1 MADVLR
7 IGGLSASCYFPTK
20 LLPATDDRY
29 GCGAPWIHI
38 LNDKPANSRLQDL
51 PAGSTL
57 AKKRKKRRGHFC
69 WCCRSTLPNE
79 RFSGRGH
86 RRHLCKKCS
95 RLGKEEL
102 EYRQAVRNIDRCLD
116 WSGRPRRKQRKTFE
130 RFRHHASERVRRYVE
145 ELEAYWAEERRQW
158 RELRRLD
165 EALEEAWENDIVARA
180 EAANDEWPERGDLP
194 ADFEDDE
201 IPF

>member
-1 MADVLR
+1 M
-7 IGGLSASCYFPTK
+7 
-20 LLPATDDRY
+20 
-29 GCGAPWIHI
+29 
-38 LNDKPANSRLQDL
+38 
-51 PAGSTL
+51 

-69 WCCRSTLPNE
+69 WSCQTTLPNE

-116 WSGRPRRKQRKTFE
+116 WDGRLRRKQRKSFE
-130 RFRHHASERVRRYVE
+130 RFRDHPNERVRRYLE
-145 ELEAYWAEERRQW
+145 KLEASWAEERRRW
-158 RELRRLD
+158 RELRRQE
-165 EALEEAWENDIVARA
+165 EALEEAWENEMAASV
-180 EAANDEWPERGDLP
+180 EAAREEGSELEDFP
-194 ADFEDDE
+194 AGGLEDDE